1 MGRRTSNIVKDM
13 IDIGAALPWWLS
25 LLLAAGAYLLFH
37 NLAGIETGA
46 GTSAAIEHVI
56 PRQFL
61 KATSIYA
68 QYGVP
73 ILLLLGTV
81 IAFAKRK
88 RRGQILSYVARASDS
103 KNLDS
108 LTWEQ
113 FEDLVHE
120 YFRQQGY
127 AVSETSKGPDGGID
141 LNLRKDGKTA
151 TVQCKHWRNKKV
163 GPNIIREQFGIMVD
177 ARADESFVV
186 TSGQFTE
193 DAYSFAKGK
202 PMRLIDGD
210 TLRGHLGVFP
220 RDDVEEHK
228 IFLGPT
234 AVCPRCGSEMKLR
247 TAHRGRNAGSA
258 FWGCS
263 RFPKCRGTRTVVT

>member
-1 MGRRTSNIVKDM
+1 MGRRKSNIGKDV

-25 LLLAAGAYLLFH
+25 LLLAAGTYLLFH
-37 NLAGIETGA
+37 NLTEIETGM
-46 GTSAAIEHVI
+46 GSSTDIGYVI
-56 PRQFL
+56 PRQVL
-61 KATSIYA
+61 KTVSVFSQYA
-68 QYGVP
+68 VP
-73 ILLLLGTV
+73 TLLLLGAI
-81 IAFAKRK
+81 IALAKRK
-88 RRGQILSYVARASDS
+88 RRGQIFSYVARASDS
-103 KNLDS
+103 NKLDS

-141 LNLRKDGKTA
+141 LNLRKDGNKA

-163 GPNIIREQFGIMVD
+163 GPNIIREQFGVMVD

-193 DAYSFAKGK
+193 DAHSFAKGK
-202 PMRLIDGD
+202 PMQLIDGD
-210 TLRGHLGVFP
+210 ALRAHLGIFP
-220 RDDVEEHK
+220 RDEIEEHK
-228 IFLGPT
+228 ICRDPT

-247 TAHRGRNAGSA
+247 TAQRGRNAGRVLTGRMVYIL
-258 FWGCS
+258 F
-263 RFPKCRGTRTVVT
+263 RIIT